1 MGSFNKIIQSINN
14 RIIAAKVRFQ
24 FLALENPSASKR
36 KKKKGKNFN
45 EKPMRHTKMPTSLSE
60 QVKRTELF
68 SRETENS
75 ELRTKEK
82 NQRKYLIG
90 NKPKIKTTPT
100 GCRIG
105 MIKLWTQD
113 IAAKG
118 KQAIQTCMPK
128 KKKGQK
134 KTGMR

>member
-1 MGSFNKIIQSINN
+1 
-14 RIIAAKVRFQ
+14 
-24 FLALENPSASKR
+24 
-36 KKKKGKNFN
+36 
-45 EKPMRHTKMPTSLSE
+45 MPTSLSE
-60 QVKRTELF
+60 QVKRTQLF

-75 ELRTKEK
+75 ELRIKEK
-82 NQRKYLIG
+82 NQRKDLIG

-118 KQAIQTCMPK
+118 KQAKQTCMPNKIK
-128 KKKGQK
+128 KKDKRKQEVIIDFINHLIK
-134 KTGMR
+134 D